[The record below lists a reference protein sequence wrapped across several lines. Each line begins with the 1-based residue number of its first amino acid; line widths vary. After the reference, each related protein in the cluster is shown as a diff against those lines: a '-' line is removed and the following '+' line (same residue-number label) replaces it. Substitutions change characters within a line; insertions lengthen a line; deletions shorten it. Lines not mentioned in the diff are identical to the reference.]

1 VHEEVMSA
9 FHGQLNQQL
18 DRIEYPELPHRSAKK
33 DLSFDTS
40 TTWRNRLAHFF
51 GINPSNR
58 WLFLLFGESKM
69 HLVQTRYSLLQVR
82 LMTSQRA
89 VEYFAALREAVSANP
104 LALKALDVIQSEQ
117 QNYIQKNRKEMILL
131 RRAFPKIV
139 QEGQQQVLEA
149 TLDDELH
156 AAENVRG
163 LAYSRDSLN

>member
-1 VHEEVMSA
+1 
-9 FHGQLNQQL
+9 
-18 DRIEYPELPHRSAKK
+18 
-33 DLSFDTS
+33 
-40 TTWRNRLAHFF
+40 
-51 GINPSNR
+51 
-58 WLFLLFGESKM
+58 M